1 MKFSWPE
8 AAFDVQLIV
17 PRSYRVNASGPS
29 SKSSPA
35 TEDDQGSSAL
45 CHIEYCSP
53 SGVGGIT
60 SDSGGEE
67 GRSGGWLKIVSSDES
82 RTVLDVMCVD
92 DVIGASVE
100 FAMTATADPSD
111 SAQATAATTG
121 TSNGG
126 KDEKMLELVS
136 PPATPRAPTELLADT
151 QGHATLHVY
160 CYPKVSNRLSLLQKL
175 GVKSKPTPRV
185 PDRSMLDEDSGNGD
199 GYLVHSSAAAGASPS
214 PRMAAHRAFVLAPV
228 EDLGQIQDLVR
239 AIRQLARS
247 VSAATSADPPPP
259 KAVRERYLVLVNPI
273 SGKGHAE
280 ADARRTVVPM
290 LEQAG
295 IECEVVVTKHR
306 GHAHEIC
313 VEGGALLNGITGI
326 VVVAGDGVFHEVVNA
341 LASTHCLEKYT
352 LGMVPCGTGSGLAAS
367 MAHYG
372 NEECTVVSST
382 FTIWYVCNK
391 WALSNANLVEGLEP
405 S

>member
-1 MKFSWPE
+1 MKFVWPE
-8 AAFDVQLIV
+8 AASAVQLIV
-17 PRSYRVNASGPS
+17 PRSYRVQVSGPS

-35 TEDDQGSSAL
+35 AEDDQGSPAL
-45 CHIEYCSP
+45 CHVEYCAP
-53 SGVGGIT
+53 PGVGGGS
-60 SDSGGEE
+60 SDRVVE
-67 GRSGGWLKIVSSDES
+67 GRGWLKVVSSDES

-100 FAMTATADPSD
+100 FAMAATADPSK
-111 SAQATAATTG
+111 ATAAAAFTG

-136 PPATPRAPTELLADT
+136 PPAPPRVPTEVLADT

-160 CYPKVSNRLSLLQKL
+160 CYPKVTNRLSLLQKL
-175 GVKSKPTPRV
+175 GVKAKPAPRV
-185 PDRSMLDEDSGNGD
+185 PDRSMLDANGND
-199 GYLVHSSAAAGASPS
+199 GISANYSSAHGAASPS

-239 AIRQLARS
+239 AIRQLARN
-247 VSAATSADPPPP
+247 VSETSADPPP
-259 KAVRERYLVLVNPI
+259 KAARERYLVLVNPI

-313 VEGGALLNGITGI
+313 LEGGMLLDGISGI

-341 LASTHCLEKYT
+341 LAATRSLEKYT
-352 LGMVPCGTGSGLAAS
+352 LGMIPCGTGSGLAAS

-372 NEECTVVSST
+372 NEECNVVSST

-391 WALSNANLVEGLEP
+391 WALSNANLVEGVEE